1 MIDRFIYT
9 AMTGAKHSMGQ
20 LANTTHNLA
29 NAQTPGFREMLQM
42 YRAVPIKGASAD
54 SRAFVVDS
62 TVGSNF
68 DSGTYTRTDNPLDV
82 SIDGAGFF
90 AVRRP
95 DGQEVYTRAGNFVAD
110 AERFLVTANGYK
122 VMGADGYGIEIP
134 ENAGVITIDRYGMI
148 TASNDSSGKTLVI
161 GQLKLVDIEEFELSR
176 GQDGFF
182 EWVGGELEKNENVR
196 VDQGSIEMSNVN
208 VAQGMIEIINQTRMF
223 DLNMKLVQFAEQN
236 SKSANSLI
244 SLQRN

>member
-68 DSGTYTRTDNPLDV
+68 DPGTYMRTDNPPDV
-82 SIDGAGFF
+82 LIGKEDG
-90 AVRRP
+90 
-95 DGQEVYTRAGNFVAD
+95 D
-110 AERFLVTANGYK
+110 VTATL
-122 VMGADGYGIEIP
+122 ADGRRVRMDEIVKWL
-134 ENAGVITIDRYGMI
+134 AI
-148 TASNDSSGKTLVI
+148 
-161 GQLKLVDIEEFELSR
+161 
-176 GQDGFF
+176 
-182 EWVGGELEKNENVR
+182 
-196 VDQGSIEMSNVN
+196 
-208 VAQGMIEIINQTRMF
+208 
-223 DLNMKLVQFAEQN
+223 
-236 SKSANSLI
+236 
-244 SLQRN
+244 